1 MIFLNWK
8 ANGSK
13 ELAEQYNEIAIPQHK
28 VVPLVPMPFVSML
41 DANKFEIGTQDVSL
55 FPKGAYTG
63 EVTAEI
69 LAEFG
74 VKYCLV
80 GHSERRHYMHEN
92 NDIISKKIQRLL
104 SHQITPILCV
114 GENSLDR
121 ANKTHFEVLKKQM
134 EAFVADCIVAYE
146 PMWAIGTGSTPT
158 NHEIDDVI
166 NWIKQQYEQSYND
179 PKVLYGGSVSAKNI
193 ATLVKTKADGILV
206 GGVSLK
212 PDEIMEITKH
222 F

>member
-13 ELAEQYNEIAIPQHK
+13 ELVKQYNELSIPQHK
-28 VVPLVPMPFVSML
+28 VVPLVPSPFISML
-41 DANKFEIGTQDVSL
+41 NATKFEIGTQNASP

-80 GHSERRHYMHEN
+80 GHSERRHYLHEGN
-92 NDIISKKIQRLL
+92 EVISKKIQRLL
-104 SHQITPILCV
+104 SNEITPILCV

-121 ANKTHFEVLKKQM
+121 ANNTYFEVLKKQM
-134 EAFVADCIVAYE
+134 EAFVSECIVAYE
-146 PMWAIGTGSTPT
+146 PVWAIGTGSTPS

-193 ATLVKTKADGILV
+193 ANIAQTKADGVLV
-206 GGVSLK
+206 GGASLK
-212 PDEIMEITKH
+212 PEEILEITKH